1 MLHLLETEVMRG
13 MISLSHVYTRG
24 VSPSSEVAV
33 LR

>member
-1 MLHLLETEVMRG
+1 MLHLIETEVMIG